1 MVINKP
7 LKVYYMPYKLVEI
20 VKQTLNLIQPNP
32 LIRLHRVAF
41 VKTLHMHR
49 ALAKVIL
56 FHCANRFLITQT
68 CNKNNK
74 REACHY
80 DKTLSIQC
88 LMTRNYARR
97 LVYLHAIGV
106 NRQAL
111 NSKSRLN
118 LRLWRFADFLLLRW
132 RSHVPWNCPRGGGGG
147 EGGLRALRLIGE
159 QIS

>member
-1 MVINKP
+1 MDHWLMVINKP
-7 LKVYYMPYKLVEI
+7 LNVYYMPNKLVEI

-32 LIRLHRVAF
+32 LISLHRVAF
-41 VKTLHMHR
+41 VKTWPMHMHG

-97 LVYLHAIGV
+97 LVVYLHTVGV

-118 LRLWRFADFLLLRW
+118 LRLWRFA
-132 RSHVPWNCPRGGGGG
+132 VP
-147 EGGLRALRLIGE
+147 
-159 QIS
+159 